1 MLLMQP
7 IPTENE
13 MHTMKSMGTL
23 LHFPS
28 TTPKCQL
35 LDPGL
40 LSPTAITPLLP
51 AAIVSLQLILQPV
64 LPHEVQT
71 KKLPSC
77 LPLPDAIFLGHL
89 QQQEL
94 LAALHQQ
101 LVESQSSPSTA
112 AVGLRS

>member
-1 MLLMQP
+1 MQP
-7 IPTENE
+7 VLTGNE
-13 MHTMKSMGTL
+13 KHTMQAMGTL

-35 LDPGL
+35 LDLGL
-40 LSPTAITPLLP
+40 LSLTAITPLLL
-51 AAIVSLQLILQPV
+51 AAVVSLQLILQPV
-64 LPHEVQT
+64 LPHAVQT

-89 QQQEL
+89 QKQEL
-94 LAALHQQ
+94 PEALHQQ
-101 LVESQSSPSTA
+101 LIERHFSSSTA

>member
-1 MLLMQP
+1 MQP
-7 IPTENE
+7 VLTGNE
-13 MHTMKSMGTL
+13 VHTMQAMGTL

-51 AAIVSLQLILQPV
+51 AAVVSLQLIQQPV
-64 LPHEVQT
+64 LPHAVQT

-77 LPLPDAIFLGHL
+77 LPLPDAVFLGHL
-89 QQQEL
+89 QKQEL
-94 LAALHQQ
+94 PAGLHQQ
-101 LVESQSSPSTA
+101 LIESHFSPSTA
-112 AVGLRS
+112 AVGLHS

>member
-1 MLLMQP
+1 
-7 IPTENE
+7 
-13 MHTMKSMGTL
+13 MHTMQAMGAL

-40 LSPTAITPLLP
+40 LSPTAKTSLLP
-51 AAIVSLQLILQPV
+51 AAVVSLQLILQLV
-64 LPHEVQT
+64 LPHGVQT

-77 LPLPDAIFLGHL
+77 LLPDAIFLGYL
-89 QQQEL
+89 QNQEL

-101 LVESQSSPSTA
+101 LIERYFSSSTA

>member
-1 MLLMQP
+1 MQP
-7 IPTENE
+7 VLTGNKA
-13 MHTMKSMGTL
+13 HTMQAMGTL
-23 LHFPS
+23 FHLPS

-51 AAIVSLQLILQPV
+51 AAVVSLQLILQPV
-64 LPHEVQT
+64 LPHAVQT

-77 LPLPDAIFLGHL
+77 LPLPDAVFLGHL
-89 QQQEL
+89 QKQEL
-94 LAALHQQ
+94 PAALHQQ
-101 LVESQSSPSTA
+101 LIERHFSSSTA